1 MARPYIATT
10 AAPTTPLVNNNI
22 CLSGTLKSCVN
33 KCDIWANSELL
44 FSESNLEPYF
54 SMCDQLKNERY
65 EDENLEFCQYAPSNK
80 HTASVSIDSAGT
92 LDDITYE
99 RSLQAT

>member
-1 MARPYIATT
+1 MARPYLAL
-10 AAPTTPLVNNNI
+10 ASAPNTPLVANNL

-65 EDENLEFCQYAPSNK
+65 EDEDLEMCQYAPSNT
-80 HTASVSIDSAGT
+80 HLANASIDSTGT
-92 LDDITYE
+92 LADITYE